1 MIRVPPRS
9 TLFPY
14 TTLFRSVA
22 ANGSASLTAGTT
34 NTGNT
39 LTATTGSAS
48 LSAGGLIDWTAL
60 TAGTALRA
68 TSTTDSI
75 IFPTPNSGATQTPPA
90 NKSASF
96 NQLTTTRIPGD
107 AGCPNAISE
116 PSPNT

>member
-34 NTGNT
+34 ITGNT

-48 LSAGGLIDWTAL
+48 LTAGGLIDWTAL
-60 TAGTALRA
+60 TAGATLGATRTADHTPLSTPTTHRTRTFHPEPKTTLDHVRA
-68 TSTTDSI
+68 T
-75 IFPTPNSGATQTPPA
+75 
-90 NKSASF
+90 
-96 NQLTTTRIPGD
+96 R
-107 AGCPNAISE
+107 
-116 PSPNT
+116 